1 MILVWLVV
9 GIILFVFGF
18 VVLRGAPYV
27 PSQRKYIQQA
37 FQELYPISKSDVLV
51 DIGSGDGV
59 VLREASKL
67 GAKTIGYEINPILA
81 LISRLLS
88 LNNTKISVRFV
99 DFWFS
104 HLPNDTTVVYVFA
117 TSSIVEKIKVWL
129 QNETNNLDRP
139 IYLISF
145 GFKIVGMSEQ
155 KKVGAYYLYRFNP
168 LHTD

>member
-1 MILVWLVV
+1 MIFVWLVAA
-9 GIILFVFGF
+9 IILFVFGF

-27 PSQRKYIQQA
+27 PSQRKYIRQA
-37 FQELYPISKSDVLV
+37 FMELYPISKSDVLV

-67 GAKTIGYEINPILA
+67 DAKSVGYEINPILI
-81 LISRLLS
+81 LISKLLS
-88 LNNTKISVRFV
+88 LQDKNISVRFV
-99 DFWFS
+99 DFWLS
-104 HLPNDTTVVYVFA
+104 HLPSDTTVVYVFA
-117 TSSIVEKIKVWL
+117 TSSIIKKIKVWL

-139 IYLISF
+139 IYLISY
-145 GFKIVGMSEQ
+145 GFKIVGMNEQ